1 MTSMSNMNVTAQR
14 LCVWCGPI
22 MVATWAAAF
31 FFLCRFI
38 PPPNPAN
45 TREQVVAQ
53 FSEDTDLIRL
63 GLVISVFAC
72 ALLVPFSAAIAAQM
86 RRIEGARSVLAQAQL
101 VSGGLLCVEFLFP
114 FAIWQTAL
122 YRINEWDPETVQM
135 LNDMAWLMFLGII
148 SSGCVQ
154 VASLGIA
161 ILLDK
166 SSKPVFPRWAGYYN
180 IWAAMMWIPAGVI
193 PFFKDGPLAWNGIFA
208 WWVPLCIYFSWFVVT
223 VVLLLR
229 AIAGDERAQAL
240 ATAETPLPS
249 SRSQA
254 DQQPVG

>member
-1 MTSMSNMNVTAQR
+1 MPHMNVTAQR

-22 MVATWAAAF
+22 MIAIWASAF
-31 FFLCRFI
+31 IFLCRFI

-53 FSEDTDLIRL
+53 FSQHTNLIRL

-72 ALLVPFSAAIAAQM
+72 ALLVPFCAVIAAQM
-86 RRIEGARSVLAQAQL
+86 RRMEGVRSVLAQAQL

-122 YRINEWDPETVQM
+122 YRIDEWDPQIVQM
-135 LNDMAWLMFLGII
+135 LNDMSWLMFLGII
-148 SSGCVQ
+148 SSACTQ
-154 VASLGIA
+154 VASIGVA

-166 SSKPVFPRWAGYYN
+166 SAKPVFPRWAGYYN
-180 IWAAMMWIPAGVI
+180 IWVSMMWVPAGVI
-193 PFFKDGPLAWNGIFA
+193 PFFKGGPLAWNGVFA
-208 WWVPLCIYFSWFVVT
+208 WWIPLCVYFSWFVVM

-229 AIAGDERAQAL
+229 AIRDDERAQAL
-240 ATAETPLPS
+240 PAADDLLADSE
-249 SRSQA
+249 SRLTSRA
-254 DQQPVG
+254 